1 MAYQPPA
8 NGWRTFLI
16 VWATQSV
23 SVFGSA
29 LTLFAVTVWLT
40 QVKYTDP
47 EQQRQLALAVSAV
60 SIAHS
65 LPILL
70 ANPLAGAW
78 ADRHDR
84 KLTMMAMDFANGCI
98 SVALF
103 LTILAGTLQ
112 MWLLLTLVTLAS
124 LCSSFHVSSFDSS
137 YAMIVPEKHL
147 PRANGM
153 MQTIFDLSGI
163 LAPAV
168 AAGIIA
174 LPALARAGLIP
185 GPIGAFLSGLSSGM
199 PLAIAIDA
207 VTFFL
212 ASLTLVFLYIP
223 SPKRQDLAPN
233 GAQPA
238 KSIWAD
244 IREGGMFVWL
254 RKPLLWLLLSFTVAN
269 LLGSPIFVLP
279 PLVIKFSLSADWL
292 SRGFGF
298 EAALALLNSFGS
310 LGGVL
315 GGIAVSTWGGLRR
328 RRVYGVLIPM
338 IIAAAAEVA
347 FGLSTMLYVSV
358 AFFFVVG
365 LMIPIM
371 NAHAQTIWQTQT
383 PRELQGRVFAMR
395 RLITRF
401 TWPLG
406 TALAG
411 WIGGIFN
418 PGLVLAA
425 MGSLFLVFS
434 IAQLFNH
441 TLLRV
446 EDKELLDRAPI
457 VAPK

>member
-1 MAYQPPA
+1 
-8 NGWRTFLI
+8 
-16 VWATQSV
+16 VTQSV

-29 LTLFAVTVWLT
+29 LTLFAITVWLT
-40 QVKYTDP
+40 QVKYASP
-47 EQQRQLALAVSAV
+47 EQQRQLALAISAV

-70 ANPLAGAW
+70 VTPLAGAW

-84 KLTMMAMDFANGCI
+84 RLTMMAMDFANGGI

-103 LTILAGTLQ
+103 LTVLAGDLQ
-112 MWLLLTLVTLAS
+112 IWLLLALVTLAS
-124 LCSSFHVSSFDSS
+124 LCSSFHFSSFDSS

-163 LAPAV
+163 IAPGV

-174 LPALARAGLIP
+174 LPALARTGFIP
-185 GPIGAFLSGLSSGM
+185 GAIGGLLSGLGSGM
-199 PLAIAIDA
+199 SLAIAMDA
-207 VTFFL
+207 ATFFL

-223 SPKRQDLAPN
+223 SPKRQDLVPSS
-233 GAQPA
+233 AQPA

-254 RKPLLWLLLSFTVAN
+254 RQPLLWLLASFTVAN

-279 PLVIKFSLSADWL
+279 PLVIKFSLGADWL
-292 SRGFGF
+292 SRGFSF
-298 EAALALLNSFGS
+298 EAALALMNSFGC
-310 LGGVL
+310 LGGVV
-315 GGIAVSTWGGLRR
+315 GGVAVSTWGGLRT

-347 FGLSTMLYVSV
+347 FGLSTMLYFSV
-358 AFFFVVG
+358 AMFFVVG

-371 NAHAQTIWQTQT
+371 NAHTQTIWQTQT
-383 PRELQGRVFAMR
+383 PRELQGRVFAIR
-395 RLITRF
+395 RLISRF
-401 TWPLG
+401 TLPVS

-411 WIGGIFN
+411 WVGGVFN

-425 MGSLFLVFS
+425 MGALFLVFS
-434 IAQLFNH
+434 IAQAFNR
-441 TLLRV
+441 TLLQV
-446 EDKELLDRAPI
+446 EDTERLNRRAV
-457 VAPK
+457 VASE